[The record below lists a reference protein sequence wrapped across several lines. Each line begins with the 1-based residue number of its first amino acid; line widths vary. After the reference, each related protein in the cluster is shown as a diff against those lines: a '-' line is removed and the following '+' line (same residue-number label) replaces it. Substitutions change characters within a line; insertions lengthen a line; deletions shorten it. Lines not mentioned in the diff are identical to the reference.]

1 VILKFEPLEINQ
13 IWLFFEPIKESYQ
26 INQNIRVE
34 GAAKSFS
41 GANIWFKVKYKISYM
56 VYVL

>member
-13 IWLFFEPIKESYQ
+13 MVLFEPIKESYQ

-41 GANIWFKVKYKISYM
+41 GANISHSR
-56 VYVL
+56 